1 VIHRIERRE
10 GRILVEASDNVLETK
25 VRVTV
30 LDEEGRARD
39 QVRFVVG

>member
-1 VIHRIERRE
+1 VIHRIERR
-10 GRILVEASDNVLETK
+10 GGHILVEASDNVLVTK
-25 VRVTV
+25 VRMTD